1 MTMQYDVKSF
11 HVMTGTP
18 TSVSANR
25 VRLKGAVVSN
35 TSSGTPANVFF
46 ANNASLSGTYSIAGT
61 TTCTVTTSTVHGL
74 TTGDR
79 VWLDFTSGSGTTDN
93 AYTVTVTSTVA
104 FTVTTAS
111 LTTSGNVTVYA
122 QSLMEI
128 DITNSVPVNIVVP
141 GEGILAPNGIFVGTP
156 ANIGATVFYG

>member
-1 MTMQYDVKSF
+1 MAMQYDVKSF

-18 TSVSANR
+18 TGITQR
-25 VRLKGAVVSN
+25 TRLKGAIVSN

-46 ANNASLSGTYSIAGT
+46 ANNITLSGTYAIAGT
-61 TTCTVTTSTVHGL
+61 TTCTVTVAAGHGL

-79 VWLDFTSGSGTTDN
+79 VWLDFTSGTGTTDN
-93 AYTVTVTSTVA
+93 AYTVTVSSTTV

-122 QSLMEI
+122 QALMEI
-128 DITNSVPVNIVVP
+128 DITNSVPVNVSIP
-141 GEGILAPNGIFVGTP
+141 GEGILAANGIFVGTP
-156 ANIGATVFYG
+156 ANIAATVFYG

>member
-18 TSVSANR
+18 TSVSTMR

-46 ANNASLSGTYSIAGT
+46 ANNVSITSTYNIPGT
-61 TTCTVTTSTVHGL
+61 TVCTVTTSTAHGL

-79 VWLDFTSGSGTTDN
+79 VWLDFTSGTAVDN
-93 AYTVTVTSTVA
+93 AYTVTVTTTTA
-104 FTVTTAS
+104 FTVTTAV
-111 LTTSGNVTVYA
+111 LTTSGNVKVYA
-122 QSLMEI
+122 QPLMEI
-128 DITNSVPVNIVVP
+128 DITNSVPVSINVP
-141 GEGILAPNGIFVGTP
+141 GEGILAANGIFVGTP
-156 ANIGATVFYG
+156 ANIAATVFYG

>member
-11 HVMTGTP
+11 HVMIGTP
-18 TSVSANR
+18 TTLSQR
-25 VRLKGAVVSN
+25 TRLKGAIVSN
-35 TSSGTPANVFF
+35 TVSGTPANVFF
-46 ANNASLSGTYSIAGT
+46 ANDSTISGTYNIPGS

-79 VWLDFTSGSGTTDN
+79 VWLNFTSGTAVDN
-93 AYTVTVTSTVA
+93 VYTVTVTTTTA

-122 QSLMEI
+122 QALMEV
-128 DITNSVPVNIVVP
+128 DITNSVPVSVTVP
-141 GEGILAPNGIFVGTP
+141 GEGILAKDGIFVGTP
-156 ANIGATVFYG
+156 ANIAATVFYG